1 MDKIEIGQ
9 ILKAQG
15 LSGEVKV
22 KPFTDAEVFN
32 SLKYVFLGD
41 ENTKH
46 NVIKSVFRMGY
57 AFITIEG
64 IDDRTKAEAVRG
76 KDISILREDMEL
88 PEDELIIDDLISMK
102 VYLSNG
108 ENVGEITQ
116 VEQYGSA
123 DILTIIG
130 KFGKWQVP
138 YIKDLVESV
147 DKGNKVMVLNAKRFE
162 EVKVWE

>member
-9 ILKAQG
+9 IVKAQG

-22 KPFTDAEVFN
+22 KPFTDAEVFD
-32 SLKYVFLGD
+32 SLKYVFLGEEKD
-41 ENTKH
+41 KRN
-46 NVIKSVFRMGY
+46 ILKSVFRMGF

-64 IDDRTKAEAVRG
+64 IDDRTKAEAIRG
-76 KDISILREDMEL
+76 KEVSILREDMNL

-102 VYLSNG
+102 VFLSNG
-108 ENVGEITQ
+108 ENVGDIIQ

-123 DILTIIG
+123 DILTING

-147 DKGNKVMVLNAKRFE
+147 DKDNKVMVLNAKRFE
-162 EVKVWE
+162 EVKV